1 MGISDVLKD
10 FSTGVASGAAQTI
23 KEEGKDLTVR
33 VNLDLPMEDK
43 ALIGLA
49 FSQLKEQAKGVA
61 EKIDRRWKITQ
72 VMFGAAILLQAAGT
86 LLNNF

>member
-10 FSTGVASGAAQTI
+10 FSDSVVTGAAQTI
-23 KEEGKDLTVR
+23 KEESKDITVR

-49 FSQLKEQAKGVA
+49 FSQLKEQAAEAA

-72 VMFGAAILLQAAGT
+72 AMFGVAIVLQAIGAIVN
-86 LLNNF
+86 L

>member
-1 MGISDVLKD
+1 MGIGDVLKD
-10 FSTGVASGAAQTI
+10 FSDSVVTGAAQTI
-23 KEEGKDLTVR
+23 KEESKDITVR

-49 FSQLKEQAKGVA
+49 FSQLKEQAAEAA

-72 VMFGAAILLQAAGT
+72 AMFGIAIVLQAIGAIVN
-86 LLNNF
+86 L

>member
-1 MGISDVLKD
+1 MSSRTSVQELLLGQHRPSKK
-10 FSTGVASGAAQTI
+10 
-23 KEEGKDLTVR
+23 KERLTVR

-49 FSQLKEQAKGVA
+49 CFQLKEQAKEAA

-72 VMFGAAILLQAAGT
+72 VMFGVCKILLQAAGT

>member
-33 VNLDLPMEDK
+33 VNSTCRWRIKHSLDLRFLNSKSRRKKPPK
-43 ALIGLA
+43 KLT
-49 FSQLKEQAKGVA
+49 GVG
-61 EKIDRRWKITQ
+61 R
-72 VMFGAAILLQAAGT
+72 
-86 LLNNF
+86 